1 MKKIYLA
8 AFLLFPVLTFILGS
22 PSPAHSQF
30 TWPLGCEQGSLPS
43 HDPKNPA
50 DHHQLIVIC
59 IPPNWNGRLILYARG
74 YELPQLPIELPI
86 DELTLED
93 DTCPPRS

>member
-8 AFLLFPVLTFILGS
+8 AFLLFPVLTLILGS

-30 TWPLGCEQGSLPS
+30 IWPQICEQGSLPS

-50 DHHQLIVIC
+50 DQLIVIC
-59 IPPNWNGRLILYARG
+59 SPPNWNGRLIIYAHG
-74 YELPQLPIELPI
+74 FVPEQAPLELPR
-86 DELTLED
+86 T
-93 DTCPPRS
+93 PPAGMEN